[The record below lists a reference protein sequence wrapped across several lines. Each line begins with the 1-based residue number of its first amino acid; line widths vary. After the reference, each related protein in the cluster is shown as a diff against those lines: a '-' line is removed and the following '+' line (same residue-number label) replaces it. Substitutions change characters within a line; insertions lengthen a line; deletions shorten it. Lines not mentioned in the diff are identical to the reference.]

1 MRTTVFLDGA
11 ALKDFDDLLDAF
23 SAARLLPE
31 TCGRNL
37 DALYDVLS
45 ENAAPF
51 DVVIAN
57 AAEFHAS
64 MGKRADELEKIFV
77 RLKKEKGGAFR
88 LFRLPEGETAYSASA
103 LASLLKGSP
112 LPVTAQANAA
122 AYLYHTLPGLYW
134 AGFYQKRGPS
144 LFLSAFQGKPACLAI
159 PMGKGVCGTAAKRK
173 KTVVVPDVH
182 AFPGHIA
189 CDADSRSEIVIP
201 LWRGKRF
208 WGVLDLDSPLTGR
221 FSDEDKTL
229 LEKAARI
236 IEKYL

>member
-11 ALKDFDDLLDAF
+11 ALINFDSLLDAF
-23 SAARLLPE
+23 AASGLLSE
-31 TCGRNL
+31 GCGRNL

-57 AAEFHAS
+57 AAEFNTA
-64 MGKRADELEKIFV
+64 MGERAGALEDIFA
-77 RLKKEKGGAFR
+77 RLQREKGGAFR
-88 LFRLPEGETAYSASA
+88 LIRLPEESASCSASA

-112 LPVTAQANAA
+112 LPVTAQANAS
-122 AYLYHTLPGLYW
+122 AYLFETLPGLNW
-134 AGFYQKRGPS
+134 AGFYQKRGDT
-144 LFLSAFQGKPACLAI
+144 LFLSAFQGRPACLRI

-182 AFPGHIA
+182 EFPGHIA

-208 WGVLDLDSPLTGR
+208 WGVLDLDSPLPGR
-221 FSDEDKTL
+221 FTDKEKAL
-229 LEKAARI
+229 LEQAARI